1 MTKPAAAPA
10 LDELDWK
17 IVDILRIDGRMSNR
31 EIGRRLQVSE
41 GTVRGR
47 LKRMR
52 QAGVLRITAVT
63 DVRAIGKNVWGSIGI
78 RVDRERIYEVAKA
91 LEEIDELSFV
101 AVTLG
106 LYDILAFVVAD
117 SREQLLEILTERIR
131 AIPGVRRTETAEALE
146 VLKHQYALARIPR

>member
-1 MTKPAAAPA
+1 MTKPSAAPA

-52 QAGVLRITAVT
+52 QAGVVRITAVT

-106 LYDILAFVVAD
+106 LYDIIAFVVAD

-131 AIPGVRRTETAEALE
+131 GIPGVRRTETAEALE

>member
-1 MTKPAAAPA
+1 MTKPPVAPA

-17 IVDILRIDGRMSNR
+17 IVDILRVDGRMSNR

-52 QAGVLRITAVT
+52 QAGVVRITAVT

-106 LYDILAFVVAD
+106 LYDLIAFVVAD

-131 AIPGVRRTETAEALE
+131 GIPGVRRTETAEALE

>member
-1 MTKPAAAPA
+1 MTKTQAGHA

-52 QAGVLRITAVT
+52 QAGVVRITAVT

-78 RVDRERIYEVAKA
+78 KVDRERLYEVAKA
-91 LEEIDELSFV
+91 LEEIEELSFV

-106 LYDILAFVVAD
+106 LYDIIAFVVAD
-117 SREQLLEILTERIR
+117 SREQMLEILTDRIR
-131 AIPGVRRTETAEALE
+131 SIPGVRRTETAEALE
-146 VLKHQYALARIPR
+146 VLKHQFALARIPR